1 MGRHAHDTSIH
12 GRLLGIIAAP
22 VTSAVLTTSAEI
34 MDMIIGNTVKSG
46 MSDGAAYAE
55 FYSADG
61 AIKADGYPG
70 KWSVEGNAMCFGYG
84 EGADCLTVS
93 IDGDSVSWMV
103 DGEEAGTGTISWGNP
118 NAF

>member
-12 GRLLGIIAAP
+12 GRLLGLIAAP
-22 VTSAVLTTSAEI
+22 VTSAELATSAEV
-34 MDMIIGNTVKSG
+34 MELIIGNTVKSG
-46 MSDGAAYAE
+46 MAEGAAYAK
-55 FYSADG
+55 FYSTDG
-61 AIKADGYPG
+61 AIKADCYRG
-70 KWSVEGNAMCFGYG
+70 KWPVEGDAMCFGYG

-103 DGEEAGTGTISWGNP
+103 DGEEAGTGTISSGNP